1 MTISQHGRK
10 EGKGTVEKE
19 CGGGIKVKRSKGI
32 GRHQI
37 FLVARLIQMC
47 VSNTAELSFIEKW
60 HSH

>member
-10 EGKGTVEKE
+10 EKE
-19 CGGGIKVKRSKGI
+19 QWKRNAGGGIKVKRSKGI